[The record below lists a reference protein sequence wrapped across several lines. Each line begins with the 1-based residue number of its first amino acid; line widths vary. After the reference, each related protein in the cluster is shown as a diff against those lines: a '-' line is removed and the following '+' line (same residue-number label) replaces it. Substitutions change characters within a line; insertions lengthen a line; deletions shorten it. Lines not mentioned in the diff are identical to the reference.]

1 MKFLSSISGL
11 TSGFILGSL
20 LFAQPLAAALGRT
33 TVTWDA
39 ASCPAGNYT
48 ITATATHGSN
58 GRTFEFRAN
67 TVLPRNEVS
76 ADFADLPNGRYF
88 VQVEARRSD
97 GLSFFSGQ
105 SVGVGSSATEPS
117 VDSRRRTA
125 GSREITGHAR
135 PRASATNTSTS
146 PARPPWATRA
156 TPSASRA
163 SAAPAPPSVSVTVQQ
178 LLVRLNALHAAGY
191 AWQRVD
197 LIDADDD
204 GEPDAVTVEF
214 TDRAAVSWALPRRI
228 DRD

>member
-11 TSGFILGSL
+11 TSGFILGTL
-20 LFAQPLAAALGRT
+20 LLAQPLAAALGRT

-67 TVLPRNEVS
+67 IALPRTEVS

-97 GLSFFSGQ
+97 GLSFHAGQ
-105 SVGVGSSATEPS
+105 SVGVGTPATEPS
-117 VDSRRRTA
+117 VESRRRTA
-125 GSREITGHAR
+125 GAREITGHAR
-135 PRASATNTSTS
+135 PRASAANTSSS

-156 TPSASRA
+156 APSASR
-163 SAAPAPPSVSVTVQQ
+163 SSELPAPPHVSATVHQ
-178 LLVRLNALHAAGY
+178 LLVRLSVLHSAGY

-214 TDRAAVSWALPRRI
+214 TDGAAVSWALPRRI
-228 DRD
+228 DR